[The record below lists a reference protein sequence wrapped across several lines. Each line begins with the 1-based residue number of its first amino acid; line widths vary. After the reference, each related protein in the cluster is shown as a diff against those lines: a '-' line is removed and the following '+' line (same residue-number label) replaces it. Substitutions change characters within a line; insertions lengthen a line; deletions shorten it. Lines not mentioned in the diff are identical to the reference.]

1 MPELIE
7 WWTPLSATVS
17 TMPPESPTSTA
28 PGIESLG
35 IDQ

>member
-7 WWTPLSATVS
+7 WWTPFSAAVS
-17 TMPPESPTSTA
+17 TMPPASPTSTA
-28 PGIESLG
+28 PGIDSFG